1 MKEAGNVVAGELAR
15 DVVSAVICRGR
26 GEIRVKGYHLTWPSV
41 HTFRAVRFVSK
52 YLMLY
57 RYVLSGM
64 MSPPPPPQ
72 LIGYFQPH
80 TCCPLQPISASLP
93 PTQFHTCAVL

>member
-15 DVVSAVICRGR
+15 DVVSAVICRGS

-52 YLMLY
+52 SLMLY
-57 RYVLSGM
+57 RYVYVLSGM
-64 MSPPPPPQ
+64 MSPPP
-72 LIGYFQPH
+72 L
-80 TCCPLQPISASLP
+80 LS
-93 PTQFHTCAVL
+93 